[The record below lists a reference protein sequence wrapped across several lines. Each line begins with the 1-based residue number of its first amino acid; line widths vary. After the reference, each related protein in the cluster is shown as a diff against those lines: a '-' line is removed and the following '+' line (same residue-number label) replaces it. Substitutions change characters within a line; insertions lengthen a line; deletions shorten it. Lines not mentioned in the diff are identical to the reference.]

1 MEFSTSFNKIITMTT
16 LVHLTKMTNY
26 GFLLW
31 ESHANTKQMEFLQA
45 HVKIVSKSQ
54 NIILDYNKF
63 TGKHKIYIFCI
74 HIKETVLKQVKLSI
88 FMRKPN
94 SSVFECPFFKMIF
107 FANLVMKTFA

>member
-1 MEFSTSFNKIITMTT
+1 
-16 LVHLTKMTNY
+16 MTNY

-45 HVKIVSKSQ
+45 HVKIVLKSQ
-54 NIILDYNKF
+54 NIILDYNTF

-88 FMRKPN
+88 YMRKPN
-94 SSVFECPFFKMIF
+94 SSVF
-107 FANLVMKTFA
+107 